1 MVVAAMFATGFWG
14 RGRVISFSP
23 PYIYITNK
31 YDGLFGGL
39 VYLVLISHLVNLGP
53 VFPFPNPP

>member
-1 MVVAAMFATGFWG
+1 MFIAGFWG
-14 RGRVISFSP
+14 RGKVISFSP
-23 PYIYITNK
+23 SCIYITNK

-39 VYLVLISHLVNLGP
+39 VYLVLISPLINLGP

>member
-1 MVVAAMFATGFWG
+1 MFVANFWG
-14 RGRVISFSP
+14 RGKVISFSP
-23 PYIYITNK
+23 SCIYITNK

-39 VYLVLISHLVNLGP
+39 VYLVLISPLINLRP